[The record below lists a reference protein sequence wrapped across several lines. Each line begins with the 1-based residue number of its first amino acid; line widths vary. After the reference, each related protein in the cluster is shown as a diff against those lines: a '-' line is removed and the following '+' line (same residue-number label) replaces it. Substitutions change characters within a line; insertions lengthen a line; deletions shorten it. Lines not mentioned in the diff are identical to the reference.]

1 MTRNLIIL
9 ANSRKMGNRCIAG
22 IDAESGEWI
31 RPCFENGDSGVPW
44 HIRQVNG
51 VEPQLLDIIKIPLA
65 DDGPHRDIQ
74 PENRTIL
81 AGAWQKVGE
90 KSIQD
95 ALKYCQQTN
104 LILFNTDR
112 KVHVNIL
119 RTVPSRDKRS
129 LFLIRTHVSFS
140 TESAYRGKRVNARF
154 IHEANAYC
162 IPVTDYEYER
172 RFPAYG
178 TAEAECLLTISL
190 GIPYEIDNY
199 CYKFVAGVIE
209 LCPF

>member
-129 LFLIRTHVSFS
+129 LFLIRTHVSIL
-140 TESAYRGKRVNARF
+140 YRKCLPGKAGKCS
-154 IHEANAYC
+154 IH
-162 IPVTDYEYER
+162 
-172 RFPAYG
+172 G
-178 TAEAECLLTISL
+178 
-190 GIPYEIDNY
+190 
-199 CYKFVAGVIE
+199 
-209 LCPF
+209 